1 MTIGVLDLEDIEE
14 IALALLDKG
23 VALGIFDSHSLHEPK
38 SAPQGKLHL
47 SGFGA
52 TMDPV
57 AELSGLNTVS
67 VRVEFQFV
75 ILRDMFGDP
84 ADMIDPETMG
94 AAGRFMNAIANGF
107 TLDDTVHAV
116 DVLGAYGESLRS
128 QAGYITIG
136 GGGGPNAQG
145 GGKMFRVMT
154 VFVPVIL
161 ADCWTL
167 GS

>member
-1 MTIGVLDLEDIEE
+1 MTVGVLDLEDIEE

-23 VALGIFDSHSLHEPK
+23 LSLGIFDSHSLHEPK

-47 SGFGA
+47 SAFGA
-52 TMDPV
+52 ALTPL
-57 AELSGLNTVS
+57 AELSGLNVAS
-67 VRVEFQFV
+67 VRVEFNLV
-75 ILRDMFGDP
+75 ILRDMFGEP

-94 AAGRFMNAIANGF
+94 AAGRLMNSIANGF

-116 DVLGAYGESLRS
+116 DVLGAYGEPLRA

-136 GGGGPNAQG
+136 GGGTQG
-145 GGKMFRVMT
+145 GGKMFRVMQ
-154 VFVPVIL
+154 VFAPVIL

-167 GS
+167 GA

>member
-23 VALGIFDSHSLHEPK
+23 LALGIFDSHSLHEPK
-38 SAPQGKLHL
+38 SAPGNGLHL
-47 SGFGA
+47 AAFGA
-52 TMDPV
+52 SMEPL
-57 AELSGLNTVS
+57 AELSGLNSAS
-67 VRVEFQFV
+67 VRVEFNLC
-75 ILRDMFGDP
+75 IMRNMFADP
-84 ADMIDPETMG
+84 PDMIDPETMG
-94 AAGRFMNAIANGF
+94 AAGRLMNAIANGF
-107 TLDDTVHAV
+107 TLNGSAHAV
-116 DVLGAYGESLRS
+116 DVLGAYGEKLRA

-136 GGGGPNAQG
+136 GGAQG
-145 GGKMFRVMT
+145 GGTMFRVMQ